1 MKKTKPAAKR
11 HKISAAVEIIHR
23 TAKKD
28 SSLMREIDIARINA
42 RVAQLIYDSR
52 TDAGLT
58 QQELANLIGT
68 KQPVIARLEDGEYEG
83 HSLTMLQKI
92 ATALHRHVEISMP
105 TTGQA
110 VHCV

>member
-1 MKKTKPAAKR
+1 MIKSIQFRPAVRYQALAELG
-11 HKISAAVEIIHR
+11 IGNSPIIC
-23 TAKKD
+23 
-28 SSLMREIDIARINA
+28 N
-42 RVAQLIYDSR
+42 SR